1 MWGSTFGVLSVARL
15 ARITLLLLLVL
26 GCWQECSG
34 YDKQGRVGTADRIV
48 RQRLVQLKRIAKLR
62 TRQYHCNHQK
72 IIRITEIPFGNSGNN
87 LIEFTHGLWVA
98 KHLNGTLLVPHWIAH
113 ILKPFDT
120 TLLRSMFCYVLLDQ
134 FDEKNPPANTAF
146 VDITSEDSFFL
157 FKIFSMP
164 EYKGMFPELNST
176 MVSVMSEHFLLVY
189 AALWSSALPHL
200 VSSSIWIIENRMHNS
215 LRYTS
220 AHKRSLE
227 GGCNKLMA
235 TSLDITEF
243 SPYQLPMNNSEFW
256 NKNTLAVNHPL
267 CEMRANFVLETM
279 TMNHRNGSQ
288 IFLAFDGRGDIS
300 DYEAIDVVLSK
311 HFAGADK
318 DKISAEMKFLD
329 MFIAMHGDFFV
340 LNPLSTFSWEIYL
353 IRLCLGLESVPV
365 VETRDIYF
373 MTPTWWEYYKR
384 RPTDWWVSWTSVID
398 AHNLLLH

>member
-164 EYKGMFPELNST
+164 ESFTWMKMRKKQT
-176 MVSVMSEHFLLVY
+176 
-189 AALWSSALPHL
+189 
-200 VSSSIWIIENRMHNS
+200 S
-215 LRYTS
+215 LR
-220 AHKRSLE
+220 
-227 GGCNKLMA
+227 
-235 TSLDITEF
+235 
-243 SPYQLPMNNSEFW
+243 
-256 NKNTLAVNHPL
+256 
-267 CEMRANFVLETM
+267 
-279 TMNHRNGSQ
+279 
-288 IFLAFDGRGDIS
+288 
-300 DYEAIDVVLSK
+300 
-311 HFAGADK
+311 
-318 DKISAEMKFLD
+318 
-329 MFIAMHGDFFV
+329 
-340 LNPLSTFSWEIYL
+340 
-353 IRLCLGLESVPV
+353 
-365 VETRDIYF
+365 
-373 MTPTWWEYYKR
+373 R
-384 RPTDWWVSWTSVID
+384 RPSGRCSCSVIIGSRHRLTSGLRWYVFV
-398 AHNLLLH
+398 AYIATW